1 MVRKHDKLDS
11 GGRLI
16 NVEFKHG
23 KKMKKR
29 RELDALVSNGKAR
42 RKTRSGHELL
52 RNESDSSEIEEFSS
66 PDTKISVRNRRGG
79 SLCGTCLTVLAF
91 LLLLACVVACAGLMW
106 VHLELKTEID
116 TLRGR
121 IQSAENSNQGVPAEL
136 ESIKSQLQDWN
147 KTLLGYRSGKQGLEE
162 VIKNLTTVSQQVK
175 LLQTLLTEIKKKMGQ
190 HPDESSMDGQNLA
203 KSMADIGSDLE
214 TVKKQHAQLEDKTK
228 KNIQKLEDRV
238 AQLENQLK
246 MMVMPS
252 LPPTPAVASMNKE
265 QTTELTLQLEQMQKE
280 LQTTNA
286 SLYGEI
292 NVIRQEL
299 SNHES
304 QFEALESQSSKKPV
318 SINTTAI
325 MVNLRSELTTYIQS
339 MLSNS
344 SKSAAPVV
352 PDSVLDTIKDE
363 VKNISVAVGS
373 LEQQINTEG
382 SSADSVNMA
391 KTLAVLHGHINSTDN
406 NVQNL
411 NNSVGK
417 LETTVEK
424 LMHLYVEEKN
434 VIMNLTHNVHGILRY
449 VDRLS
454 GPQNTL
460 NSDTTESNTTP
471 APQLDTQTTE
481 GISETTRTENRRDT
495 SNLKEELHEI
505 FE

>member
-1 MVRKHDKLDS
+1 MSFDFNSGTKDLMKLIDS
-11 GGRLI
+11 VSDSDT
-16 NVEFKHG
+16 VELLTLPPP
-23 KKMKKR
+23 KKSSSKPSKR
-29 RELDALVSNGKAR
+29 RKSHSYGQNMCSIWVLLKMILALVLIGAMSFFGV
-42 RKTRSGHELL
+42 TTFQL
-52 RNESDSSEIEEFSS
+52 
-66 PDTKISVRNRRGG
+66 TKRVED
-79 SLCGTCLTVLAF
+79 LQAQV
-91 LLLLACVVACAGLMW
+91 
-106 VHLELKTEID
+106 KK
-116 TLRGR
+116 
-121 IQSAENSNQGVPAEL
+121 IQAENSNQGVPAEL